1 MKYQNKIYLLLSL
14 LFVFNSSQATAQEES
29 INYFHRL
36 NGGLRMSLF
45 RSIPLGD
52 NILGS
57 GHKPQGLGV
66 DFSLV
71 IPITPYG
78 FGFGM
83 GYQTV
88 SFSAVDPQFLGDI
101 NRSVVNLYYLQG
113 HFQQVYGEDYILE
126 VTLGGGPHRIMATDG
141 NITGQKG
148 NALKLGFNAKHRFTK
163 NFEVLAGIQY
173 VRGYFSV
180 ETPAAYSSY
189 FNRTQQLQLHL
200 GFTLF

>member
-1 MKYQNKIYLLLSL
+1 
-14 LFVFNSSQATAQEES
+14 
-29 INYFHRL
+29 
-36 NGGLRMSLF
+36 MSLF

-141 NITGQKG
+141 NITGQNG